1 MLENINWLG
10 HDSFRIEDSKQG
22 RYIYFDPFQLASH
35 EPKADLVLISH
46 DHFDHYSPDDLYPL
60 LKPTTVIVTVESVAK
75 LIAERKAPQKV
86 ITVKPGD
93 HVDALG
99 YPIQAVPA
107 YNTNKFRAPGQPFHP
122 KSAGFVGFIITVDG
136 TRYYHTGDTDLIPE
150 LSGIQTDVALI
161 PVSGTYVMTPEEAIA
176 AASQIKAKVL
186 VPMHYGAIVGSET
199 DAKQFADG
207 VKQKGL
213 DAQVLRKAT

>member
-10 HDSFRIEDSKQG
+10 HDSFRIADTKQG
-22 RYIYFDPFQLASH
+22 RYIYIDPFQLASH

-60 LKPTTVIVTVESVAK
+60 LKPDTVIVTVASVAK
-75 LIAERKAPQKV
+75 QIAAQRPAQPV

-99 YPIQAVPA
+99 YPVEAVAA
-107 YNTNKFRAPGQPFHP
+107 YNTNTFREPGQPFHP

-136 TRYYHTGDTDLIPE
+136 VRYYHTGDTDVIPE
-150 LSGIQTDVALI
+150 MSSIQADVALI

-176 AASQIKAKVL
+176 AASRIKARVL
-186 VPMHYGAIVGSET
+186 VPMHYGAIVGSEM

-213 DAQVLRKAT
+213 DAEILQKAA